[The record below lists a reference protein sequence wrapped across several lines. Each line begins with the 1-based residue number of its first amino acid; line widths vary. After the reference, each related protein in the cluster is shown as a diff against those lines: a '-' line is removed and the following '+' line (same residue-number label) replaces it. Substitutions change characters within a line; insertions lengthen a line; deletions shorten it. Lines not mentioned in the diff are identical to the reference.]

1 MRPACEDRHAMTL
14 RTLTR
19 RRLAAA
25 FAALAASGILPRRAS
40 AQATAPAGGG
50 YPLFAKTV
58 GANAVNVRT
67 CPKPTCDVSYSI
79 PLGERLRVTGP
90 SEGGYLPVSR
100 DGAPGY
106 AFGLYVQVDGAPPP
120 ELKTGV
126 PGCSRV
132 AFVFNLGV
140 GYETRVELLDWMK
153 ANGVPATMFP
163 MGWWAEEQP
172 EALKR
177 MVELGFPIGSH
188 GDQRTELTKL
198 GDDAVRAE
206 IANAAAAIAEVAGQ
220 PPLPYYTPYAA
231 ATDDRVRQIVADAG
245 YLPVY
250 WDVASDDWD
259 FGTTADHVF
268 MRVMPNV
275 KDGSIVEFH
284 LDAPASKEST
294 VVAVPWIVEKL
305 RGRGFEIVPLADIAL
320 PCPAGL
326 PAAQARAAGT
336 AVAQAV
342 APATPAS

>member
-1 MRPACEDRHAMTL
+1 MTL
-14 RTLTR
+14 RPINR
-19 RRLAAA
+19 RRLAAVA
-25 FAALAASGILPRRAS
+25 GALAAHSVLPRRAA
-40 AQATAPAGGG
+40 AQEPTPAAGA

-58 GANAVNVRT
+58 GANAVNVRA
-67 CPKPTCDVSYSI
+67 CPKPTCEVRYSI

-90 SEGGYLPVSR
+90 AEGGYLPVSR
-100 DGAPGY
+100 DGAPGH

-120 ELKTGV
+120 ELKTGL
-126 PGCSRV
+126 PGCNRV

-163 MGWWAEEQP
+163 MGWWAKEQP

-198 GDDAVRAE
+198 GDDAVRAD
-206 IANAAAAIAEVAGQ
+206 IAAAAAAIAEVAGA
-220 PPLPYYTPYAA
+220 PPLPYFTPYAA
-231 ATDDRVRQIVADAG
+231 ATDDRVRQLVADSG
-245 YLPVY
+245 YLPVH
-250 WDVASDDWD
+250 WDVPSDDWD
-259 FGTTADHVF
+259 FGVTADHVF
-268 MRVMPNV
+268 MRVVPNV

-294 VVAVPWIVEKL
+294 VVAVPWIVENL
-305 RGRGFEIVPLADIAL
+305 REKGFAIVPLADIAL

-326 PAAQARAAGT
+326 PAAAAGARGPAT
-336 AVAQAV
+336 AVAQSAARPV
-342 APATPAS
+342 AQATPTS